1 MKRNL
6 IYLVITII
14 FLVLVMYNKKQYDIV
29 FDNICEE
36 YGEEIEVRKGHI
48 LEKYRESGEKNNYN
62 DDPNDNDKDTIRKI
76 KVLLEETQEEKI
88 IEVGLLDYRNIA
100 VGNDVEVYTYK
111 NTSSINLNKIV
122 INIMFVTG
130 NWFNFVG
137 LVVCIIVVAY
147 FGFLNLADLLF
158 GLLLLGRRKNL

>member
-14 FLVLVMYNKKQYDIV
+14 FLVLAMYNKKQYDIV

-48 LEKYRESGEKNNYN
+48 LEKYRERVEKNNYN
-62 DDPNDNDKDTIRKI
+62 DNDNDEDTIRKI

-88 IEVGLLDYRNIA
+88 IEVGILDYRNIA

-111 NTSSINLNKIV
+111 NSSSINLNKIV

-137 LVVCIIVVAY
+137 LVVSIIMVAY
-147 FGFLNLADLLF
+147 FGFLNVADLLF
-158 GLLLLGRRKNL
+158 GLLLLGRREKLC

>member
-14 FLVLVMYNKKQYDIV
+14 FLVLVIYNKKQYDIV

-36 YGEEIEVRKGHI
+36 YGEEIEVKKGHI
-48 LEKYRESGEKNNYN
+48 LEKYSESVEKR
-62 DDPNDNDKDTIRKI
+62 NDNDEDTKRKV

-88 IEVGLLDYRNIA
+88 IEVGLLDYKNIA

-111 NTSSINLNKIV
+111 NTSSINLNKTV
-122 INIMFVTG
+122 INIMFDTG
-130 NWFNFVG
+130 NWFNIVG
-137 LVVCIIVVAY
+137 LVVCSLIVAY

-158 GLLLLGRRKNL
+158 GILLLGRREKLYDEIE

>member
-36 YGEEIEVRKGHI
+36 YGEKIEVRKGHI
-48 LEKYRESGEKNNYN
+48 LEKYSESAEKR
-62 DDPNDNDKDTIRKI
+62 NDNDENTKRNV

-111 NTSSINLNKIV
+111 NNNSINLNKIV
-122 INIMFVTG
+122 INIMFDTG
-130 NWFNFVG
+130 NWFNIVG
-137 LVVCIIVVAY
+137 LVVCSLIVAY

-158 GLLLLGRRKNL
+158 GILLLGRREKLYDKTE

>member
-1 MKRNL
+1 
-6 IYLVITII
+6 
-14 FLVLVMYNKKQYDIV
+14 MYNKKQYDIV

-48 LEKYRESGEKNNYN
+48 LEKYRESVEKNNYN
-62 DDPNDNDKDTIRKI
+62 DDTNDNDKDTIRKI

-147 FGFLNLADLLF
+147 FWVLKFSRFIIWSTIIRKKGKFV
-158 GLLLLGRRKNL
+158 RRNIIV

>member
-36 YGEEIEVRKGHI
+36 YGEKIEVRKGHI
-48 LEKYRESGEKNNYN
+48 LEKYSESAEKSN
-62 DDPNDNDKDTIRKI
+62 DENTKRNV

-111 NTSSINLNKIV
+111 NNNSISLNKIV
-122 INIMFVTG
+122 INIMFDTG
-130 NWFNFVG
+130 NWFNIVG
-137 LVVCIIVVAY
+137 IVVCSIIVAY

-158 GLLLLGRRKNL
+158 GILLLGRIEKEVYETTE